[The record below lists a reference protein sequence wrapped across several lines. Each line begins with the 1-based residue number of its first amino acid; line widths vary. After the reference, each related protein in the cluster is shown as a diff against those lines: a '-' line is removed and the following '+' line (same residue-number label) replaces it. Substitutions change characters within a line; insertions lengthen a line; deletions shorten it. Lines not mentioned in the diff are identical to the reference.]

1 MFKTLW
7 STALL
12 TAFLLLGGC
21 GGSDDGSVSAAT
33 GEAAWPKELKMAF
46 QPSEDDV
53 ERRLQED
60 VFGQFS
66 DYLSRE
72 IGIPV
77 ELIRTSGYGPTIEA
91 MRAKKIDFGRS
102 GGSFTYLIAHEKAGA
117 EAIIA
122 RGTSEGPGIY
132 SSIIA
137 TSPQTGI
144 KTLEDLK
151 ARQRDL
157 VFAFVDPASTS
168 GHLIPRSG
176 LESNGIDPDDFKQ
189 TIFTMSHTNSA
200 MTLTSA
206 KVDVGGMSRSTY
218 ERMIEAGRIKPEDLV
233 ILWESKPIPTGPI
246 IVRADLPQELKERI
260 AAAYL
265 KLNEGGPLMEALR
278 QQAGTEDLRYF
289 PASDAMF
296 DGLREIAY
304 GVDSMKL
311 LGRG

>member
-1 MFKTLW
+1 MGIARYLF
-7 STALL
+7 SISIVALL
-12 TAFLLLGGC
+12 TGCSGGVD
-21 GGSDDGSVSAAT
+21 SQAT
-33 GEAAWPKELKMAF
+33 TGTLKPGWPTELKMAF

-53 ERRLQED
+53 ERRMQED
-60 VFGQFS
+60 VFNQLS
-66 DYLSRE
+66 SYLSTE

-77 ELIRTSGYGPTIEA
+77 KVIRTTGYGPTIEA

-102 GGSFTYLIAHEKAGA
+102 GGSFTYLIANQKAGA
-117 EAIIA
+117 EAIVT
-122 RGTSEGPGIY
+122 RGTSTGPGIY

-137 TSPQTGI
+137 TSPATGI
-144 KTLEDLK
+144 RSLEDLRS
-151 ARQRDL
+151 RQRDL

-176 LESNGIDPDDFKQ
+176 LESNGIDPDNFKQ

-218 ERMIEAGRIKPEDLV
+218 ERLIEAGRIKPEDLV

-246 IVRADLPQELKERI
+246 IVREGLPQELKDRI
-260 AAAYL
+260 QAAYL
-265 KLNEGGPLMEALR
+265 KLNEGGTLMDALR
-278 QQAGTEDLRYF
+278 HQSGVEDLRYF
-289 PASDAMF
+289 AATDQMW

-304 GVDSMKL
+304 SVDSMKL
-311 LGRG
+311 LGSG